1 MTAANPVGAE
11 IAGWQRN
18 ALLAGIAG
26 VLASLA
32 GLLLDREQF
41 LRSYLFAYLFWT
53 GMGVG
58 CLGILLLHHTV
69 GGKWG
74 MLIRRMCEAGARTLP
89 FMTVLMIPIL
99 LRIPTLYEWARPEA
113 AHDANIQA
121 KAAYLNVPGFVGR
134 AIFYFLV
141 WAFYAYKLS
150 RLSAQQDSSHDSNHV
165 DRLIRRM
172 RAISAPGL
180 VVFTFVTTFA
190 FIDWIMSLEP
200 HWFSTIY
207 GVMFLIGQVLE
218 AFAFTI
224 ALVIVLSRPGGPLQ
238 EFVTK
243 QHLHDLGNMMFAFM
257 VLWAYLSF
265 SQFLIIWAG
274 NLPEEIPW
282 YLRRLRNGWGWI
294 ALTLVIFH
302 FAAPFMLLLM
312 RGVKR
317 HAERLLKVCLMMLAV
332 RIVDVD
338 WIVAPAFYGQK
349 IRVHWMDFATLLALG
364 GLWLAAFFWQ
374 LKSRPLVPWRD
385 PRLEGAPRETVAF

>member
-1 MTAANPVGAE
+1 MTASDPVNVQIGQ
-11 IAGWQRN
+11 WQRR
-18 ALLAGIAG
+18 ALLVGIAG
-26 VLASLA
+26 ALIAIT
-32 GLLLDREQF
+32 GFLLDGWAQF

-53 GMGVG
+53 GMALG

-89 FMTVLMIPIL
+89 YMIVLLIPIL
-99 LRIPTLYEWARPEA
+99 ASLPTLYIWARPEA
-113 AHDANIQA
+113 LHDPNIQS
-121 KAAYLNVPGFVGR
+121 KAAYLNVPGVIGR
-134 AIFYFLV
+134 SVFYFLV
-141 WAFYAYKLS
+141 WTFYAY
-150 RLSAQQDSSHDSNHV
+150 RLSKWSADQDATGDES
-165 DRLIRRM
+165 LIGKM
-172 RAISAPGL
+172 RSVSAPGL

-218 AFAFTI
+218 SFAFTI
-224 ALVIVLSRPGGPLQ
+224 ALVIVLSVRPPLKNY
-238 EFVTK
+238 VTK

-265 SQFLIIWAG
+265 SQFLITWAG

-282 YLRRLRNGWGWI
+282 YLRRLRGGWGWV

-302 FAAPFMLLLM
+302 FATPFVLLLM

-317 HAERLLKVCLMMLAV
+317 HADRLLKVCLMM
-332 RIVDVD
+332 IVIRVIDVY
-338 WIVAPAFYGQK
+338 WVVEPAFYNQQLR
-349 IRVHWMDFATLLALG
+349 IHWLDFVLPVAIG
-364 GLWLAAFFWQ
+364 GLWLTGFFWQ
-374 LKSRPLVPWRD
+374 LKSRPLVPLRD